1 MKHRL
6 LILGTLGEFVQLVKK
21 SKERGYYTIVCD
33 GYPDGPARQYAD
45 ASYVI
50 PVTDIDAVAEL
61 CQKEKVDGIITSF
74 SDLLMECMVKIA
86 EKAGL
91 PCYLRLVQRQIS
103 LSGTAF
109 ETGASDAWICESTGS
124 RTE

>member
-74 SDLLMECMVKIA
+74 SDLLMECMVKIERKRDCPA
-86 EKAGL
+86 
-91 PCYLRLVQRQIS
+91 I
-103 LSGTAF
+103 
-109 ETGASDAWICESTGS
+109 
-124 RTE
+124 

>member
-21 SKERGYYTIVCD
+21 SKERGHYTIVCD

-50 PVTDIDAVAEL
+50 PVTDMM
-61 CQKEKVDGIITSF
+61 QWQSF
-74 SDLLMECMVKIA
+74 ARKKRLME
-86 EKAGL
+86 
-91 PCYLRLVQRQIS
+91 S
-103 LSGTAF
+103 
-109 ETGASDAWICESTGS
+109 
-124 RTE
+124 

>member
-21 SKERGYYTIVCD
+21 SKERGHYTIVCD

-74 SDLLMECMVKIA
+74 SDLSPYFPHRFRKMFFCLLHCCRSVRYFVC
-86 EKAGL
+86 
-91 PCYLRLVQRQIS
+91 P
-103 LSGTAF
+103 
-109 ETGASDAWICESTGS
+109 SDQ
-124 RTE
+124 